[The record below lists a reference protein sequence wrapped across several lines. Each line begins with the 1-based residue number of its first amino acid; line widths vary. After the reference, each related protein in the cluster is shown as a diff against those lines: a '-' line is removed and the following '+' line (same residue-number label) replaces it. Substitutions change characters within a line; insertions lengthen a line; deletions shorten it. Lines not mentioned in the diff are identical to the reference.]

1 MHGKGDQLEFVNH
14 NPPIYRTFY
23 MASYRATEEVWK
35 LLAHHFRNTG
45 EARLAKTIEQGIAR
59 QKARYPYRADFV
71 GWIWGLRFRDGSIAK
86 METAIKT
93 VPELAFKTP

>member
-1 MHGKGDQLEFVNH
+1 MLSDSF
-14 NPPIYRTFY
+14 PPIICNYR
-23 MASYRATEEVWK
+23 MASYQATEDVWK
-35 LLAHHFRNTG
+35 LIAHHFRNTG
-45 EARLAKTIEQGIAR
+45 ETRLAKTIEQGIAR

-86 METAIKT
+86 MDNAIRT